1 MSNGEVLDLRGM
13 KCLKVT
19 WNLSSAINKL
29 KKGTMI
35 KVIADCP
42 TFSKDV
48 KRWCQ
53 KHKKV
58 LMHMKEQKDGITQC
72 QIKV

>member
-1 MSNGEVLDLRGM
+1 MDGNVLDLRGM

-19 WNLSSAINKL
+19 WSMTSELSKL
-29 KKGTMI
+29 KKGDMLN
-35 KVIADCP
+35 VIANCP
-42 TFSKDV
+42 SFPKDV

-58 LMHMKEQKDGITQC
+58 LMRMNEEKGGIIRC
-72 QIKV
+72 QIKI

>member
-1 MSNGEVLDLRGM
+1 MNGNVLDLRGM

-19 WNLSSAINKL
+19 WSMTSELSKL
-29 KKGTMI
+29 QKGDMLN
-35 KVIADCP
+35 VISDCR
-42 TFSKDV
+42 TFPKDI

-58 LMHMKEQKDGITQC
+58 LMRMKEERDGTIRC
-72 QIKV
+72 QIKI